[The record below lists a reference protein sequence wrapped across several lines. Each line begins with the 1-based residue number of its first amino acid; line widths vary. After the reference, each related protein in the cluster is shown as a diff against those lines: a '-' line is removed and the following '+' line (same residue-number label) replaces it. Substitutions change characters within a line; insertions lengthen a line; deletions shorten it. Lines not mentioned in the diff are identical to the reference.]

1 MHRHRIVL
9 LMIVQIIDVIGASV
23 FKPEDHPPI
32 ATDSDGV
39 KAAKI
44 STQSMK
50 TRAGEMHI

>member
-1 MHRHRIVL
+1 MV
-9 LMIVQIIDVIGASV
+9 VQVIDVIGASV

-44 STQSMK
+44 STRGMK
-50 TRAGEMHI
+50 TRAREIHI